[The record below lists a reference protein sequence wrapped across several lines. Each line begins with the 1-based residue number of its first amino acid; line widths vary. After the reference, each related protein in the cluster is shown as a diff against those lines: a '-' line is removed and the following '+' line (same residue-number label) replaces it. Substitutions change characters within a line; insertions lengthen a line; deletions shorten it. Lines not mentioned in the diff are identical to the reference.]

1 MIATSIE
8 QIPNISCF
16 DDSPRG
22 RLLRGLPIYFTS
34 KAMTKRLYVNL
45 LNLLEFNREV
55 YFITLKVKMT
65 SSLM

>member
-22 RLLRGLPIYFTS
+22 RLLQGLPIYFTNKVMIKPLS
-34 KAMTKRLYVNL
+34 ANL
-45 LNLLEFNREV
+45 LNLLEFNQV
-55 YFITLKVKMT
+55 AYFITLRVKMT
-65 SSLM
+65 SSLT

>member
-22 RLLRGLPIYFTS
+22 RLLQGLPIYFTS
-34 KAMTKRLYVNL
+34 KAMTKLLYANL
-45 LNLLEFNREV
+45 LNLLGFNQV
-55 YFITLKVKMT
+55 ACSTTSKVKMT
-65 SSLM
+65 SSLT